1 MIVATPPYQPPIV
14 TNMSDEN
21 DLRSFLESEY
31 LSEIEKIS
39 NSTNKF
45 SNLGISLQKL
55 KKFNLRLY
63 HKVNGNCKTFFDI
76 CCKIVSQISADIN
89 SELEVKFQHECL
101 RDQISLREG
110 FKNSFPIFKDIKTFV
125 GPESLPCQG
134 CRRAGPH
141 SCWK

>member
-1 MIVATPPYQPPIV
+1 
-14 TNMSDEN
+14 MSDEN

-39 NSTNKF
+39 NGTNKF

-110 FKNSFPIFKDIKTFV
+110 FKNSFP
-125 GPESLPCQG
+125 
-134 CRRAGPH
+134 AN
-141 SCWK
+141 